1 MSEMLAPGAQVAGY
15 RIAGLLGQ
23 GGMGF
28 VYEAEHAVLGRKAA
42 LKTLLPDLVDD
53 ADFRT
58 RFIAESQTVAALD
71 HPSIIP
77 IYDAGEADGVVY
89 IAMRYVGGGDLHQLL
104 ESGSLEPERAV
115 TILEQVAAG
124 LDAAHAND
132 LVHRD
137 VKPGNVLIESSGRV
151 YLTDFGIAKRARSRG
166 VTKTGFFVGTLDY
179 AAPEQ
184 IRGELVGAPAD
195 IYALGCLLF
204 ECLTGRKPFDRES
217 DVAVMHAHLQDPPPA
232 ASEARPG
239 LPTALDA
246 MFAQSLAK
254 EESARFSSC
263 RELIEAARACLG
275 ATTSLPTP
283 TASPAT
289 VATPVPSAATNLP
302 APPTPLIGREK
313 ELAALLELASRP
325 DVRLVTLTGLGGTG
339 KTRLALEAASQL
351 ASELGQAFFVDL
363 APISEPGIV
372 GSAIAQVL
380 GVDESSGKPV
390 VEAIARRL
398 RDTRTLL
405 VLDNFEQVLPAA
417 ALVHELLAAV
427 PGLTV
432 LVTSQASL
440 HLRDE
445 HEFPVPPLDLPGA
458 DRPLADAPAVRLFLQ
473 RAQAVKPSFALVDEN
488 AEAIAAICH
497 RLDGLPLALELAAAR
512 VKLLSPQ
519 AILSRLEKRLDLL
532 TGGAED
538 LPERQ
543 RTLRDAIEWS
553 YNLLEPPEQTLL
565 ARLGVFA
572 GGCSLEIA
580 DAVAGEGM
588 GLGDSFEALASLV
601 DKSLV
606 RQRDGIEGEPRFGLL
621 ETIREYALER
631 LDQRAELDELRRRHA
646 VRFLELVEAAEP
658 ELSRANQAVWLDR
671 LDEENDNIRAAMSW
685 AVGAGEVELALRLAG
700 ALVRF
705 WSTRGLMRE
714 GRVRLAEALAAPGS
728 VEPATL
734 AKAHFA
740 AGYAAVGEGDFL
752 AARSDFERSLEH
764 SREAADKR
772 AQGAALAQ
780 LAWLASVAG
789 EPERARELAEQSVE
803 LADRVGDKLT
813 ASGAA
818 TTLAEVADA
827 AGDGNEAIELY
838 ERGLGLRRALGD
850 KRLVAN
856 SLVGLGRSQLLQG
869 DYERA
874 RALLEEALV
883 LARDVKDTWVISVA
897 LGNLG
902 RVELCAEGDPHR
914 ARALLAEGLQ
924 LARDRNDRRGAAQ
937 WAQAL
942 AAACAL
948 ERRPADASRLCACAE
963 ALRETTGAEI
973 YPAETLIQERFL
985 APVLTEAGFA
995 AALETARALSPD
1007 ELITMAVESALDR
1020 ARQTVASP
1028 AAPPVS

>member
-1 MSEMLAPGAQVAGY
+1 MLAPGAQVAGY

-28 VYEAEHAVLGRKAA
+28 VYEAVHAVLGRKAA

-58 RFIAESQTVAALD
+58 RFVAESQMVAALD

-89 IAMRYVGGGDLHQLL
+89 IAMRHVGGGDLHQLL
-104 ESGSLEPERAV
+104 ESELLDPERAV

-124 LDAAHAND
+124 LDAAHASD

-151 YLTDFGIAKRARSRG
+151 YLTDFGIAKRARSKG
-166 VTKTGFFVGTLDY
+166 VTQTGFFVGTLDY

-184 IRGELVGAPAD
+184 IRGESVGSPAD
-195 IYALGCLLF
+195 IYAFGCLLF
-204 ECLTGRKPFDRES
+204 ECLTGGKPFGRES
-217 DVAVMHAHLQDPPPA
+217 DMAVMHAHLQDPPPV

-239 LPTALDA
+239 LPAALDA
-246 MFAQSLAK
+246 MFAQALAK
-254 EESARFSSC
+254 EEGARFGTC
-263 RELIEAARACLG
+263 RELIETARACLG
-275 ATTSLPTP
+275 SATSVAAPTP
-283 TASPAT
+283 SPAT

-302 APPTPLIGREK
+302 TPPTPLIGRET
-313 ELAALLELASRP
+313 ELAALLELAARP

-339 KTRLALEAASQL
+339 KTRLVLEAAAQL
-351 ASELGQAFFVDL
+351 APALGQAFFVDL

-372 GSAIAQVL
+372 GSTVAQVL
-380 GVDESSGKPV
+380 GVEESAAEP
-390 VEAIARRL
+390 VEAVARRL
-398 RDTRTLL
+398 GDSPTLL

-417 ALVHELLAAV
+417 TLVHELLAAV

-440 HLRDE
+440 HLREE
-445 HEFPVPPLDLPGA
+445 HEFPVPPLDLPGDDA
-458 DRPLADAPAVRLFLQ
+458 PLADAPAVRLFLE
-473 RAQAVKPSFALVDEN
+473 RAQAAKPSFALDDEN
-488 AEAIAAICH
+488 AEAVAAICH

-532 TGGAED
+532 TGGADD

-553 YNLLEPPEQTLL
+553 YNLLEPAEQTLL

-572 GGCSLEIA
+572 GGCSLELA

-588 GLGDSFEALASLV
+588 ALGESFEALASLV

-606 RQRDGIEGEPRFGLL
+606 RQRDGVEGEPRFGLL

-631 LDQRAELDELRRRHA
+631 LEQNGELDDLRRRHA

-658 ELSRANQAVWLDR
+658 ELSRANQALWLDR
-671 LDEENDNIRAAMSW
+671 LDEENDNIRAAVTW
-685 AVGAGEVELALRLAG
+685 AVGAGEVHLALRLAG

-714 GRVRLAEALAAPGS
+714 GRARLAEALAAPGS

-752 AARSDFERSLEH
+752 AARSDFERSLELA
-764 SREAADKR
+764 REAADEQ
-772 AQGAALAQ
+772 AEGAALAQ
-780 LAWLASVAG
+780 LAWLASVGG
-789 EPERARELAEQSVE
+789 EPERARELAEQSAE
-803 LADRVGDKLT
+803 LAERVGDKLT

-818 TTLAEVADA
+818 TTLADLAAA
-827 AGDGNEAIELY
+827 AGDRDEAIALY
-838 ERGLGLRRALGD
+838 ERGLALRRALGD

-856 SLVGLGRSQLLQG
+856 SLVGHGRAQLLKS
-869 DYERA
+869 DYQRA
-874 RALLEEALV
+874 RALLDEALV
-883 LARDVKDTWVISVA
+883 LARQVKDTWIISVA

-902 RVELCAEGDPHR
+902 RVELCADGDPRR
-914 ARALLAEGLQ
+914 ARALLAEALE
-924 LARDRNDRRGAAQ
+924 LARDRNDRRGSAQ

-948 ERRPADASRLCACAE
+948 ERRPVEAAQLCACAE

-973 YPAETLIQERFL
+973 YPAERLIQERFL
-985 APVLTEAGFA
+985 AAVLAEPGFA
-995 AALETARALSPD
+995 AELERTRGLPPD
-1007 ELITMAVESALDR
+1007 ELIATAVAAAGDR
-1020 ARQTVASP
+1020 APQTVASP
-1028 AAPPVS
+1028 VPPQN

>member
-1 MSEMLAPGAQVAGY
+1 MLAPGAQVAGY

-42 LKTLLPDLVDD
+42 LKTLLPELVDD

-58 RFIAESQTVAALD
+58 RFISESQTVAALD

-89 IAMRYVGGGDLHQLL
+89 IAMRHVGGGDLYQLL
-104 ESGSLEPERAV
+104 ESGPLDAERAI

-124 LDAAHAND
+124 LDAAHASD

-151 YLTDFGIAKRARSRG
+151 YLTDFGIAKRARSKG
-166 VTKTGFFVGTLDY
+166 VTQTGFFVGTLDY

-184 IRGELVGAPAD
+184 IRGESVGSPAD
-195 IYALGCLLF
+195 VYAFGCLLF
-204 ECLTGRKPFDRES
+204 ECLTGRKPFARES
-217 DVAVMHAHLQDPPPA
+217 EVAVMHAHLQDPPPI
-232 ASEARPG
+232 ASEARPR
-239 LPTALDA
+239 LPTAVDA
-246 MFAQSLAK
+246 VFAQALAK
-254 EESARFSSC
+254 EEDARFDSC

-275 ATTSLPTP
+275 AATSVASPAP
-283 TASPAT
+283 SPAT
-289 VATPVPSAATNLP
+289 VASPVPSAVSNLP
-302 APPTPLIGREK
+302 SPPTPLIGRET
-313 ELAALLELASRP
+313 ELAALLELAGRP

-339 KTRLALEAASQL
+339 KTRLALEAAAQL
-351 ASELGQAFFVDL
+351 APELGQAFFVDL

-372 GSAIAQVL
+372 GSTVAQVL
-380 GVDESSGKPV
+380 GVEESAAEPIA
-390 VEAIARRL
+390 EAIARRL
-398 RDTRTLL
+398 GDSPTLL

-445 HEFPVPPLDLPGA
+445 HEFPVPPLDLPVGDA
-458 DRPLADAPAVRLFLQ
+458 PLADAPAVRLFLE
-473 RAQAVKPSFALVDEN
+473 RAKAVKPSFALDDEN
-488 AEAIAAICH
+488 AEAVAAICH

-538 LPERQ
+538 LPKRQ
-543 RTLRDAIEWS
+543 RTLRDAIDWS
-553 YNLLEPPEQTLL
+553 HNLLEPSEQTLL

-572 GGCSLEIA
+572 GGCSLELA

-588 GLGDSFEALASLV
+588 ALGASFEALASLV

-606 RQRDGIEGEPRFGLL
+606 RQRDGAEGEPRFVLL
-621 ETIREYALER
+621 ETIREFALER
-631 LDQRAELDELRRRHA
+631 LEQGGELDDLRRRHA
-646 VRFLELVEAAEP
+646 ARFLELVEAAEP
-658 ELSRANQAVWLDR
+658 ELTRANQALWLDR
-671 LDEENDNIRAAMSW
+671 LDEENDNIRAALTW
-685 AVGAGEVELALRLAG
+685 AVGAGEIELALRLAG

-714 GRVRLAEALAAPGS
+714 GRARLAEALAAPGS

-740 AGYAAVGEGDFL
+740 AGYAAVGEGDFVD
-752 AARSDFERSLEH
+752 ARTDFERSLELA
-764 SREAADKR
+764 REAVDER
-772 AQGAALAQ
+772 AEGAALAQ
-780 LAWLASVAG
+780 LAWLASVGG
-789 EPERARELAEQSVE
+789 EPERARELAEQSAE
-803 LADRVGDKLT
+803 LAERVGDKLT

-818 TTLAEVADA
+818 TTLADLAAA
-827 AGDGNEAIELY
+827 AGDRDEAIALY
-838 ERGLGLRRALGD
+838 ERGLALRRALGD

-856 SLVGLGRSQLLQG
+856 SLVGHGRAQVLKG

-874 RALLEEALV
+874 RTLLDEALV
-883 LARDVKDTWVISVA
+883 LARQVKDTWIISVA

-902 RVELCAEGDPHR
+902 RVELCADGDPR
-914 ARALLAEGLQ
+914 KARALLVEALQ

-937 WAQAL
+937 WAQSL

-948 ERRPADASRLCACAE
+948 EQRPADASQLSACAA
-963 ALRETTGAEI
+963 ALLETTGAEI
-973 YPAETLIQERFL
+973 SPAESLIQERFL
-985 APVLTEAGFA
+985 TSILSEAGFA
-995 AALETARALSPD
+995 AALATARAVPPD
-1007 ELITMAVESALDR
+1007 ELMATAVAAAGDR
-1020 ARQTVASP
+1020 AAPTIASP
-1028 AAPPVS
+1028 AAPQAG

>member
-1 MSEMLAPGAQVAGY
+1 MLAPGAQVAGY

-28 VYEAEHAVLGRKAA
+28 VYDAEHAVLGRKAA
-42 LKTLLPDLVDD
+42 LKTLLPELVDD

-89 IAMRYVGGGDLHQLL
+89 IAMRHVGGGDLHQLL
-104 ESGSLEPERAV
+104 ESGPLEPERAV

-124 LDAAHAND
+124 LDAAHASD

-151 YLTDFGIAKRARSRG
+151 YLTDFGIAKRARSKG
-166 VTKTGFFVGTLDY
+166 VTQTGFFVGTLDY

-184 IRGELVGAPAD
+184 IRGESVGAPAD

-204 ECLTGRKPFDRES
+204 ECLTGRKPFDRAS
-217 DVAVMHAHLQDPPPA
+217 DVAVMRAHLQDPPPV
-232 ASEARPG
+232 ASETRPG
-239 LPTALDA
+239 LPASLDA
-246 MFAQSLAK
+246 VFTQVLAK
-254 EESARFSSC
+254 DEGGRFDSC

-275 ATTSLPTP
+275 GVASAPAPAPAAATT
-283 TASPAT
+283 
-289 VATPVPSAATNLP
+289 ATPVMTLASNLP
-302 APPTPLIGREK
+302 TPPTPLIGRET
-313 ELAALLELASRP
+313 ELAALVELAARP

-339 KTRLALEAASQL
+339 KTRLVLEAAAQL
-351 ASELGQAFFVDL
+351 VPQLGQAFFVDL

-372 GSAIAQVL
+372 GSTVAQVL
-380 GVDESSGKPV
+380 GVEESAAEPV
-390 VEAIARRL
+390 AEVIARRL
-398 RDTRTLL
+398 GESPTLL

-417 ALVHELLAAV
+417 ELVHELLAAV

-440 HLRDE
+440 HLREE
-445 HEFPVPPLDLPGA
+445 HEFPVPPLDLPGGDA
-458 DRPLADAPAVRLFLQ
+458 PLADAPAVRLFLQ
-473 RAQAVKPSFALVDEN
+473 RAQAVKPSFALDDEN
-488 AEAIAAICH
+488 AEAVAAICH

-532 TGGAED
+532 TGGADD

-553 YNLLEPPEQTLL
+553 YNLLEPSEQTLL

-572 GGCSLEIA
+572 GGCSLELA

-588 GLGDSFEALASLV
+588 ALGESFEALASLV

-606 RQRDGIEGEPRFGLL
+606 RQRDGAEGEPRFGLL

-631 LDQRAELDELRRRHA
+631 LEQRGELEELRRRHA
-646 VRFLELVEAAEP
+646 MRFLELVEAAEP
-658 ELSRANQAVWLDR
+658 ELSRANQVVWLDR
-671 LDEENDNIRAAMSW
+671 LDEENDNIRAAVSW
-685 AVGAGEVELALRLAG
+685 AVAAGEIELALRLAG

-714 GRVRLAEALAAPGS
+714 GRARLSEALAAPGS
-728 VEPATL
+728 VAPATL

-764 SREAADKR
+764 AREAADER
-772 AQGAALAQ
+772 AEGAALAQ
-780 LAWLASVAG
+780 LAWLASVGG
-789 EPERARELAEQSVE
+789 EPERARELAEQSAE
-803 LADRVGDKLT
+803 LAERVGDKLT

-818 TTLAEVADA
+818 TTLADLAAA
-827 AGDGNEAIELY
+827 AGDRDEAIALY
-838 ERGLGLRRALGD
+838 ERGLALRRALGD

-856 SLVGLGRSQLLQG
+856 SLVGHGRAQLLKG
-869 DYERA
+869 DYQRA
-874 RALLEEALV
+874 KALLDEALMV
-883 LARDVKDTWVISVA
+883 ARQVKDTWIISVA

-902 RVELCAEGDPHR
+902 RVELCADGDPGR
-914 ARALLAEGLQ
+914 ARALLAEALQ
-924 LARDRNDRRGAAQ
+924 LARDRNDRRGSAQ

-948 ERRPADASRLCACAE
+948 ESRPADASQLCACAE

-973 YPAETLIQERFL
+973 YPAETLIKDRFL
-985 APVLTEAGFA
+985 AEILGDAGFPA
-995 AALETARALSPD
+995 ELETARALSPD
-1007 ELITMAVESALDR
+1007 ELIATAVAAAGDR
-1020 ARQTVASP
+1020 RPAETVARPTSP
-1028 AAPPVS
+1028 QDAS